1 MVVQLKNLD
10 LLSRAI
16 VTLMVEYLANH
27 LARCTST
34 HLDQAKALLVKVYK
48 GSISIAC
55 EGSSRLNFLL
65 ILPCLEE
72 EYYSTFNDLDVTE
85 LGYLLGSSFFIRTAL
100 AASLYQD
107 VKFSADVNTFLG
119 LLKEC
124 CHYQQILNIGP
135 HDSQEY
141 QNLEGKLNASLS
153 GSALGNY
160 RD

>member
-1 MVVQLKNLD
+1 MVVQLKDLD

-16 VTLMVEYLANH
+16 ITLMMEYLTNH
-27 LARCTST
+27 LARGAST
-34 HLDQAKALLVKVYK
+34 HLDQAKALLVKIDE

-55 EGSSRLNFLL
+55 ECSPGLNFLL
-65 ILPCLEE
+65 ILPCLKE
-72 EYYSTFNDLDVTE
+72 EYYSAFNDLDVTK